1 MERRGR
7 RPRRTR
13 FIRVTLVLAAT
24 VAGTGLVGFGGLA
37 AWQGYTENPAN
48 TVAAG
53 TVTHSNAV
61 GSATCTSVTS
71 TTLLNETGNVCAA
84 IINVTGV
91 DPASPATLATG
102 GVKITSTGT
111 LKSTFTMQM
120 AAAPTGNLCADLVL
134 TVVDASS
141 VTDYPP
147 VPATPL
153 TTQMGT
159 IALNDSAGASNWPGT
174 APGPAGSDTYTFT
187 ITRGANFN
195 TDASDAGQSCGFSI
209 LFTQVA
215 S

>member
-7 RPRRTR
+7 RPRSTR

-37 AWQGYTENPAN
+37 AWQGYTENPGN

-61 GSATCTSVTS
+61 GSATCTSVT
-71 TTLLNETGNVCAA
+71 TVAQLNQTGNVCAA
-84 IINVTGV
+84 IINVSGV

-120 AAAPTGNLCADLVL
+120 AAAPTGNLCADLWL

-141 VTDYPP
+141 VTNY
-147 VPATPL
+147 PATAL
-153 TTQMGT
+153 TTEMGS
-159 IALNDSAGASNWPGT
+159 IALNEDSAGASNWPGT

-195 TDASDAGQSCGFSI
+195 ADASDAGQSCGFSI

-215 S
+215 D

>member
-13 FIRVTLVLAAT
+13 FIRVALVLAAT

-37 AWQGYTENPAN
+37 AWQGYTENAGN
-48 TVAAG
+48 SVAAG

-61 GSATCTSVTS
+61 GAATCTSVTAA
-71 TTLLNETGNVCAA
+71 TLLNQAGNVCAA
-84 IINVTGV
+84 IINVSGV

-111 LKSTFTMQM
+111 LNSTFTMQM
-120 AAAPTGNLCADLVL
+120 AAAPAGNLCADLVL

-141 VTDYPP
+141 VTDYA
-147 VPATPL
+147 ATVL
-153 TTQMGT
+153 TTQMGS
-159 IALNDSAGASNWPGT
+159 ISIKDSAGASNWPGT
-174 APGPAGSDTYTFT
+174 SPGPAGSDTYTFT
-187 ITRGANFN
+187 VTKGATFN
-195 TDASDAGQSCGFSI
+195 TDASDAGQSCGFAI

-215 S
+215 D

>member
-37 AWQGYTENPAN
+37 AWQGYTENAGN
-48 TVAAG
+48 SVAAG

-71 TTLLNETGNVCAA
+71 ATQLNQAGNVCAA

-102 GVKITSTGT
+102 GVQITSTGT

-134 TVVDASS
+134 TVVDTSS
-141 VTDYPP
+141 VTDYP
-147 VPATPL
+147 ATVL

-159 IALNDSAGASNWPGT
+159 IALNDSAGASLWPGT
-174 APGPAGSDTYTFT
+174 SPGPAGSDTYTFT
-187 ITRGANFN
+187 VTKGANFN
-195 TDASDAGQSCGFSI
+195 TDASDAGQSCGFSN

-215 S
+215 A

>member
-13 FIRVTLVLAAT
+13 FIRVALVLAAT

-37 AWQGYTENPAN
+37 AWQGYTENAGN

-71 TTLLNETGNVCAA
+71 AALLNQVGNVCAA
-84 IINVTGV
+84 IINVANV

-111 LKSTFTMQM
+111 LNSSFTMQM

-141 VTDYPP
+141 VTDYA
-147 VPATPL
+147 ATAL
-153 TTQMGT
+153 TTEMGSIT
-159 IALNDSAGASNWPGT
+159 LKDSAGVTNWPGT
-174 APGPAGSDTYTFT
+174 SPGPAGSDTYTFT
-187 ITRGANFN
+187 VTKGAGFN
-195 TDASDAGQSCGFSI
+195 TDPSDAGQSCGFSI

-215 S
+215 D